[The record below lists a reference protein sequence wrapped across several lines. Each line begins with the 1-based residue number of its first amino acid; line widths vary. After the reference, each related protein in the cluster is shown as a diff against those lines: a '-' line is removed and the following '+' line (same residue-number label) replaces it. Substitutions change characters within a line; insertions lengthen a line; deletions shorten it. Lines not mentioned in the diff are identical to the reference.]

1 MFKSFISLFYFGQAM
16 NAFASFTCP
25 SGQFALK
32 NQCFNCHATC
42 WECRGHEVFECTR
55 CGIDENGQE
64 RFLHRDRCR
73 LHCPRGFYS
82 DRDTF
87 TCKTC
92 MQNCDLCIDVDICT
106 KCKGNYRLKDGSCQ
120 TRECDEGQVED
131 PETGECID
139 CEIGC
144 KTCLKDDPE
153 FCSSCIEGYF
163 LYRQQCRHR
172 CPQKTYED
180 NERHMC
186 FACPKHCNDCRGE
199 TQCFSCQ
206 DGYYLSDGICVDQC
220 PNGTY
225 EDSNSWRCESCH
237 SSCQTCNGP
246 LARDCRVCPDGN
258 MPIYGQCP
266 SVSCKEGQYLE
277 VTDGGCYSCDFSCMT
292 CFGPQALDCSSC
304 YVGFFLDQEG
314 SCVEQCPP
322 GFFANPA
329 SLLCEECAPN
339 CETCQD
345 SMDNCLSCRKDGYS
359 LFLYEGSCWSN
370 CPDGYFG
377 SPEDTCEVCD
387 SLCLTCEE
395 SKSKCLSCVP
405 YFYLENGQCTANC
418 SYNYY
423 PDEDGT
429 CRRCPAHCDL
439 CRDGTGCTE
448 CSYLYL
454 LLDGIC
460 KATCP
465 EGYFEDFDQGKCV
478 QCHPTCATCSGTTYN
493 DCDSCSIYYPK
504 LYEGQCFEQCP
515 DGTYELSS
523 EQCQECDQTCSKCT
537 GPDPTDCTKCK
548 KGLALDPNSMMC
560 GVIGDSECPPKM
572 FLHEKLFSCIACHDL
587 CESCHGQESYDCDTC
602 LLPSY
607 FYNGSCLPE
616 CPPGMFKSSEEAD
629 GVELG
634 LCSPCDHVCATCT
647 DASSKDCLTCASGF
661 VKFQSLCVAN
671 CPNGFYRGKSQC
683 EKCDPS
689 CQSCSGPGP
698 EDCLC
703 PPQAFQLQDT
713 KLCAER
719 CPERFYQESRV
730 CKPCHSSCKTCKDS
744 TPQGCLTCDWGSTLL
759 DGVCYPRCAEQRYLS
774 KKEICELCDDSCRHC
789 FGPSPNQCLT
799 CKADFALHPTQRRC
813 ITCCN
818 TETNQT
824 DCCLC
829 NGNSAFCIEHL
840 DHSQA
845 KNIIVEESEALGIL
859 NYSSSIP
866 TVTIMVI
873 ASGILII
880 ALLHARSRKKLC
892 WKHMYERL
900 DGSGEAKSSYDM
912 EHGVPDPDDSSDET
926 DVVYASKDGTIF
938 RRYNLIKA
946 NTEKDEEYEAK
957 SAYLTKC

>member
-1 MFKSFISLFYFGQAM
+1 M

-120 TRECDEGQVED
+120 TRECDE
-131 PETGECID
+131 
-139 CEIGC
+139 
-144 KTCLKDDPE
+144 
-153 FCSSCIEGYF
+153 
-163 LYRQQCRHR
+163 
-172 CPQKTYED
+172 
-180 NERHMC
+180 
-186 FACPKHCNDCRGE
+186 
-199 TQCFSCQ
+199 
-206 DGYYLSDGICVDQC
+206 DGICVDQC

-277 VTDGGCYSCDFSCMT
+277 
-292 CFGPQALDCSSC
+292 
-304 YVGFFLDQEG
+304 GFFLDQEG

-719 CPERFYQESRV
+719 CPERFYQESR
-730 CKPCHSSCKTCKDS
+730 
-744 TPQGCLTCDWGSTLL
+744 
-759 DGVCYPRCAEQRYLS
+759 
-774 KKEICELCDDSCRHC
+774 EICELCDDSCRHC

>member
-1 MFKSFISLFYFGQAM
+1 MWKDII
-16 NAFASFTCP
+16 
-25 SGQFALK
+25 
-32 NQCFNCHATC
+32 ATTS
-42 WECRGHEVFECTR
+42 RLDLGT
-55 CGIDENGQE
+55 GKDSTADENGQE

-120 TRECDEGQVED
+120 TRECDE
-131 PETGECID
+131 
-139 CEIGC
+139 
-144 KTCLKDDPE
+144 
-153 FCSSCIEGYF
+153 
-163 LYRQQCRHR
+163 
-172 CPQKTYED
+172 
-180 NERHMC
+180 
-186 FACPKHCNDCRGE
+186 
-199 TQCFSCQ
+199 
-206 DGYYLSDGICVDQC
+206 
-220 PNGTY
+220 
-225 EDSNSWRCESCH
+225 
-237 SSCQTCNGP
+237 
-246 LARDCRVCPDGN
+246 
-258 MPIYGQCP
+258 
-266 SVSCKEGQYLE
+266 
-277 VTDGGCYSCDFSCMT
+277 
-292 CFGPQALDCSSC
+292 
-304 YVGFFLDQEG
+304 GFFLDQEG

-607 FYNGSCLPE
+607 FYN
-616 CPPGMFKSSEEAD
+616 
-629 GVELG
+629 
-634 LCSPCDHVCATCT
+634 
-647 DASSKDCLTCASGF
+647 
-661 VKFQSLCVAN
+661 
-671 CPNGFYRGKSQC
+671 
-683 EKCDPS
+683 
-689 CQSCSGPGP
+689 
-698 EDCLC
+698 
-703 PPQAFQLQDT
+703 
-713 KLCAER
+713 
-719 CPERFYQESRV
+719 
-730 CKPCHSSCKTCKDS
+730 S

-829 NGNSAFCIEHL
+829 NGNSGIDIL
-840 DHSQA
+840 
-845 KNIIVEESEALGIL
+845 VE
-859 NYSSSIP
+859 
-866 TVTIMVI
+866 
-873 ASGILII
+873 
-880 ALLHARSRKKLC
+880 
-892 WKHMYERL
+892 
-900 DGSGEAKSSYDM
+900 
-912 EHGVPDPDDSSDET
+912 
-926 DVVYASKDGTIF
+926 
-938 RRYNLIKA
+938 
-946 NTEKDEEYEAK
+946 
-957 SAYLTKC
+957 